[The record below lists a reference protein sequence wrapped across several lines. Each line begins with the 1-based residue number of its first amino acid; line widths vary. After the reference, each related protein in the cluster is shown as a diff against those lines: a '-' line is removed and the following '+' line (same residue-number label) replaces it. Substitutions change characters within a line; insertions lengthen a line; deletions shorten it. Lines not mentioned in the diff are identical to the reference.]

1 MLQLKSVF
9 ITYDPHTRFK
19 KEALV
24 DVNLRIDLGEK
35 VAIVG
40 RIGSG
45 KSTLIEVLA
54 GLIKPSKGEVIIDS
68 LNITTDKILRRE
80 IVKRISVVFQYPEEQ
95 FFAETVFEEI
105 AFGPRNLGLSD
116 YEVKER
122 VEKALLDVGLNSSYL
137 DKSPFGLSGGEKR
150 KIAIASIVAINPT
163 YLILD
168 EPTSNLDYAGKQSI
182 LYYIKEKISAHKT
195 VIFVTHDMDEV
206 LGIADRVVALKE
218 GRVLFDGNVNT
229 FFEDDKLIQEIGL
242 DTPFTFSFSKKL
254 RSCFPGFPNCST
266 IDGIVDQLRQKKY
279 V

>member
-266 IDGIVDQLRQKKY
+266 IDGIVDQLRRKKY

>member
-9 ITYDPHTRFK
+9 VTYDPHTHFK

-24 DVNLRIDLGEK
+24 DVNLKIDLGEK

-68 LNITTDKILRRE
+68 LNITADKILRRE
-80 IVKRISVVFQYPEEQ
+80 IVKKISVVFQYPEEQ

-116 YEVKER
+116 SLVKEH
-122 VEKALLDVGLNSSYL
+122 VEKALLDVGLDSSYL

-182 LYYIKEKISAHKT
+182 LYYIKEKISIDKT

-206 LGIADRVVALKE
+206 LGIADRVIALRE
-218 GRVLFDGNVNT
+218 GRILFDGSVNA
-229 FFEDDKLIQEIGL
+229 FFEDAQLIQEIGL
-242 DTPFTFSFSKKL
+242 DTPFTFSFSKRL
-254 RSCFPGFPNCST
+254 RSCFPDFPNCST
-266 IDGIVDQLRQKKY
+266 IDGIVDQLRQKKNG
-279 V
+279 

>member
-9 ITYDPHTRFK
+9 VTYDPHTHFK

-24 DVNLRIDLGEK
+24 DVNLKIDLGEK

-54 GLIKPSKGEVIIDS
+54 GLLKPSKGEVVIDS

-80 IVKRISVVFQYPEEQ
+80 IVKKISVVFQYPEEQ

-116 YEVKER
+116 SLVKER
-122 VEKALLDVGLNSSYL
+122 VEKALLDVGLDSSYL

-182 LYYIKEKISAHKT
+182 LYYIKEKISVDKT

-206 LGIADRVVALKE
+206 LGIANRVIALKE
-218 GRVLFDGNVNT
+218 GRILFDGNVNT
-229 FFEDDKLIQEIGL
+229 FFEEDSLIQEIGL
-242 DTPFTFSFSKKL
+242 DTPFTFSFSKRL
-254 RSCFPGFPNCST
+254 RGCFPDFPYCST
-266 IDGIVDQLRQKKY
+266 IDGIVDQLRQKRHG
-279 V
+279 